1 MAVFAKFT
9 DELRGARRVELMVI
23 LALAAVLF
31 LALLSYD
38 REDAGTT
45 DLETRLERALEA
57 VKGAGDVR
65 VMITENGDG
74 GVVGVLVVAE
84 GAGDI
89 SVRLDILY
97 AVRTLMGIDSNQV
110 EIAQMRGDRQ

>member
-1 MAVFAKFT
+1 VFAKLA
-9 DELRGARRVELMVI
+9 EMLRGARRVELMVI
-23 LALAAVLF
+23 LALIAVLI
-31 LALLSYD
+31 LASASYD
-38 REDAGTT
+38 RADAGATA
-45 DLETRLERALEA
+45 LETRLERALEA

-89 SVRLDILY
+89 SVRLDIMY
-97 AVRTLMGIDSNQV
+97 AVRTLMGIDADQV
-110 EIAQMRGDRQ
+110 EIAQMRGDHK